1 MSDLGALYQTD
12 YAAWAKRHVE
22 LRRARRFGELDIEHL
37 LDELS
42 DMSKNERRELKSRL
56 LILMRLPP
64 PPSPSH
70 AGEGGFSNSLFGMAP
85 SPLVGEGWGGG
96 LGRRPRVRAYLQTL
110 GLERYRA
117 WVFGSVG
124 RGDFTKESDTD
135 VLIVSDDLPEDR
147 RQRLDL
153 IFDARD
159 VAPEIEPVDWLERE
173 RDEREARGDPF
184 LAILRREAIA
194 VDPKPTSGHD

>member
-42 DMSKNERRELKSRL
+42 DMSKNERRELESRL

-70 AGEGGFSNSLFGMAP
+70 AGEGEFSNSLFGMAP

-96 LGRRPRVRAYLQTL
+96 WAGALPRHATQSIFPLPPRGGGLGW
-110 GLERYRA
+110 G
-117 WVFGSVG
+117 G
-124 RGDFTKESDTD
+124 
-135 VLIVSDDLPEDR
+135 
-147 RQRLDL
+147 
-153 IFDARD
+153 
-159 VAPEIEPVDWLERE
+159 RE
-173 RDEREARGDPF
+173 RIP
-184 LAILRREAIA
+184 
-194 VDPKPTSGHD
+194 